1 MPYQPY
7 SVFYYCSK
15 YMYMYKNHMNHTDS
29 SVHHNC
35 KGALCDQKLG
45 IIISRYL
52 IHLCEACDMAK
63 SKVDFK
69 IFI

>member
-1 MPYQPY
+1 
-7 SVFYYCSK
+7 
-15 YMYMYKNHMNHTDS
+15 MYMYKNHMNHTDS
-29 SVHHNC
+29 SAHHNC

>member
-1 MPYQPY
+1 
-7 SVFYYCSK
+7 
-15 YMYMYKNHMNHTDS
+15 MNHTDS
-29 SVHHNC
+29 STHHNC

-63 SKVDFK
+63 YRFQNLHLIEQSLGGPPE
-69 IFI
+69 